1 MPEPILM
8 TIATTLVTKAAGTL
22 FDLVKEKLA
31 NRGKADSAVLDSAI
45 KPGSGQ
51 SEIRRLA
58 ELLET
63 AERDDQDFARRLR
76 TEWARLT
83 LVQQAGSGSVASQI
97 AGNVTGPVTTAVHFH
112 AGPHEQAVI
121 PAQLPSPPP
130 YFTGRDGQ
138 LAELARNRASAERQP
153 SVVVVTGPG
162 GVGKTALALRWMHD
176 LREQLPHGQLFVD
189 LGGFATREPADPEQV
204 LEGFLEALGVQSDRI
219 PASLSDRAA
228 LFRSMTADK
237 KVGLLLD
244 NAASAAQVR
253 PLLPAGAGCT
263 VVITSRDRLSGLA
276 IDGARFTAVE
286 PLTAEESMGLLGRML
301 GQQRITADPDS
312 ASELARMC
320 GGLPLALML
329 VGARLATHAR
339 RSLLR
344 ESQELR
350 DARARL
356 AALSVDGDISVAA
369 VFDISYRR
377 LPPAVRRAYRLC
389 GLHFGPEFGAP
400 VIAAAADCPV
410 DEVADWLATLTDAH
424 LVEEVDEERFRIH
437 DLLKLHSQQQSIAE
451 DDYDARD
458 RTIRRMIEWYLDT
471 TVAADLLVHPLPE
484 RLGPRYASPPPT
496 SGLFNDDREALRWLR
511 CERTNLQAA
520 LKHAAHHNCDDV
532 VWQFCEALWS
542 SFLHVRRYN
551 DWIEAHRLGIQAAR
565 RAGHPRAEARL
576 HSQLGFAYA
585 KLRRYD
591 DAISENTAGLELAEA
606 MQDDKARATALSQL
620 GRAARGKGDL
630 HRALDYF
637 TRSRDLHRSLGRRRG
652 VALCGRRIGQILT
665 EMHRYDD
672 AVRELD
678 SAASTMAE
686 LEDRTQHARSLMFL
700 GIAHANAGR
709 RDTAIALLREALAVM
724 QDLDS
729 PYYQAEILASLGDI
743 CERSGDRDAAREYF
757 RRAYEKYQQVEDP
770 EMDRMHAR
778 LQMLAADQ

>member
-8 TIATTLVTKAAGTL
+8 AIATTLVTKAAGSL
-22 FDLVKEKLA
+22 FDLVRDKLA
-31 NRGKADSAVLDSAI
+31 NRGKADSAALETAMRSGSDS
-45 KPGSGQ
+45 P
-51 SEIRRLA
+51 EVRRLA
-58 ELLET
+58 EVLEA
-63 AERDDQDFARRLR
+63 AERDDQDFATRLR
-76 TEWARLT
+76 TEWARVT
-83 LVQQAGSGSVASQI
+83 LVQRTDSGGIANQI

-112 AGPHEQAVI
+112 SGSREQAVI
-121 PAQLPSPPP
+121 PAQLPAPPP

-138 LAELARNRASAERQP
+138 LLQLAQSRAVEEQRSLM
-153 SVVVVTGPG
+153 VITGPG

-176 LREQLPHGQLFVD
+176 LRDQLPDGQLFVD
-189 LGGFATREPADPEQV
+189 LGGFATGEPADPEQV
-204 LEGFLEALGVQSDRI
+204 LEGFLEALGVSKDRI
-219 PASLSDRAA
+219 PASLSHRVA
-228 LFRSMTADK
+228 LFRSMTVDRK
-237 KVGLLLD
+237 IGLLLD

-263 VVITSRDRLSGLA
+263 VVVTSRDQLSGLA

-286 PLTAEESMGLLGRML
+286 PLSIEGSMDLLGRML
-301 GQQRITADPDS
+301 GRQRIAEDPDA

-339 RSLLR
+339 RSLQR

-356 AALSVDGDISVAA
+356 AALSVDGDVSVAA

-377 LPPAVRRAYRLC
+377 LPTAVRRAYRLC
-389 GLHFGPEFGAP
+389 GLHPGPQFGPP
-400 VIAAAADCPV
+400 VVAAAADCPIDDV
-410 DEVADWLATLTDAH
+410 TDWLATLADAH
-424 LVEEVDEERFRIH
+424 LIEEVDDDRFRIH
-437 DLLKLHSQQQSIAE
+437 DLLKLYSQQQSIAE

-458 RTIRRMIEWYLDT
+458 RTIRRMIDWYLDI

-496 SGLFNDDREALRWLR
+496 SGLFSTDREALRWLR

-551 DWIEAHRLGIQAAR
+551 DWIEAHQLGIQAAQ
-565 RAGHPRAEARL
+565 RAGNPRAEARL
-576 HSQLGFAYA
+576 HAQLGFAYA

-606 MQDDKARATALSQL
+606 MHDDRARATALSQL

-672 AVRELD
+672 AVRELHA
-678 SAASTMAE
+678 SASTMAA
-686 LEDRTQHARSLMFL
+686 LEDRTQHARSLMYL
-700 GIAHANAGR
+700 GIAHAKAGR
-709 RDTAIALLREALAVM
+709 RDIANALLQEALELM
-724 QDLDS
+724 QDLES
-729 PYYQAEILASLGDI
+729 PYYQAEILATLGDI
-743 CERSGDRDAAREYF
+743 RERSGDLDAAREYF
-757 RRAYEKYQQVEDP
+757 RRAQEKYQQVEDP
-770 EMDRMHAR
+770 EADRMHAR